1 MHPDAEQL
9 LTDFFDQLKF
19 EKRASVN
26 TLTSYQRDMQNL
38 SRYCIDKAIGHWTD
52 LHQSDIRSHIAARH
66 RQGISS
72 KSLQRELSAMRSFYN
87 FLLKKGRAESNP
99 AQHVQAPKQSRK
111 LPKTLDVDQ
120 ITGMLEAGASSVL
133 EIRDLAMFELFYSS
147 GLRLGEL
154 AALNLADIDLADHS
168 LIVRSGKGGK
178 TRVLPVGSKAVR
190 AVENWLQQRGKI
202 NTNTESALFVSE
214 RGTRL
219 GRRSIE
225 LRLAQWC
232 KKKGIAEHIHP
243 HMLRHSFASHLLE
256 ASQDLR
262 AVQEL
267 LGHSN
272 ISTTQIYTHLDFQH
286 LAAVYDQAHPRAKK
300 KSE

>member
-232 KKKGIAEHIHP
+232 QKKGIAEHIHP